1 MSTVRQRLRAARNL
15 RALVDKD
22 ALTADLAA
30 IAREHRGQS
39 RERHA
44 AVVARLKRA
53 LAGGRE
59 TARAWLNEDGAG
71 TACAERLSAL
81 MDAVVQALHAHVTT
95 DLYPLANPSAGERV
109 CVVAVG
115 GYGRGAMAPGSDVDL
130 LFLLPFKA
138 TAWAES
144 VVEAMLYVL
153 WDMGLKI
160 GHARRS
166 IDECIRL
173 SRADMTIRT
182 AVLESR
188 FVAGDEEL
196 FAEKVRRFD
205 DEVAAGTAAEFAAA
219 KLAERDERI
228 GKWGGSR
235 YLVEPNVKEG
245 KGALRDLNTLFWIG
259 KYVYRVRDVGDL
271 VEAGLFSA
279 AELRLFRKCEDF
291 LWAVRCHLHFI
302 TGRPEDRLSF
312 DLQREIAVALGYTE
326 HPGLKDVERFM
337 KHYFLVAKDV
347 GDLTAIV
354 CHALEAR
361 QQKPKA
367 RLDRFLTRFRK
378 SNRRAAP
385 ESGAF
390 VIDGDRLNVHD
401 DQVFARDP
409 VNLIRFFKIMD
420 AHELAGHPAAARLIT
435 KSLKL
440 IDGRLRDDP
449 EANQLFLEILTSKRA
464 PEKILRRMNETGAL
478 GRFIPDFGRIVA
490 MMQFNMYHH
499 YTVDEH
505 LLRSIGM
512 LSQIEAGES
521 ADQHPLANELMPTV
535 RDRTALYVALFLHD
549 VAKGRPEDHSI
560 AGARIARR
568 LCPRLGLSPA
578 QTETVAWLIEQ
589 HLTMSIVAQS
599 RDLSDRRTI
608 EDFAKIVQSPERL
621 KMLMILTI
629 ADIKAVGPGVWN
641 GWKGQLL
648 RTLYWAT
655 ELVLTGGH
663 SAGDRRSLVD
673 SATGELRERLTDWSD
688 AEVRAYVERHYP
700 PYWLKTEPSRA
711 ERQARFVKRAAAACQ
726 TLATDIATDAFRGVT
741 EVTVLAPD
749 HPKLLSTIAG
759 ACVAAGAN
767 IMDAHINT
775 TTDGFAL
782 DTIFVGRAFP
792 QDEDELR
799 RAGRIADAVEKAL
812 RGEIRLFDMV
822 AKRQEQNAKSKSRAF
837 EIEPEVTITN
847 AWSDRH
853 TVIEVVGLD
862 RPGLLYELTDA
873 LSKLNLNIAS
883 AHVATFGERAVDVF
897 YVTDLTGAKIANAAR
912 QGAIRT
918 RLKAA
923 FEVETRSKARAAAR
937 KADTETG
944 ASRNA
949 M

>member
-1 MSTVRQRLRAARNL
+1 MSTVRQRLRAARNV
-15 RALVDKD
+15 RALVDQE
-22 ALTADLAA
+22 ALTQDLSE
-30 IAREHRGQS
+30 ITARHRGQS
-39 RERHA
+39 LERHT
-44 AVVARLKRA
+44 AVVARLKQA
-53 LAGGRE
+53 LAEGRE
-59 TARAWLNEDGAG
+59 QAREWLNEDGAG
-71 TACAERLSAL
+71 TACAERLSGL
-81 MDAVVQALHAHVTT
+81 MDGCIKALYAHVAT
-95 DLYPLANPSAGERV
+95 DLYPLANPSSGERLA
-109 CVVAVG
+109 VVAVG

-130 LFLLPFKA
+130 LFLMPYKA

-153 WDMGLKI
+153 WDVGLKV

-166 IDECIRL
+166 IDECVRL

-188 FVAGDEEL
+188 FIVGDEEL
-196 FAEKVRRFD
+196 FEEKVRRFD
-205 DEVAAGTAAEFAAA
+205 AEVMEGTGAEFAAA
-219 KLAERDERI
+219 KLAEREERLQ
-228 GKWGGSR
+228 KAGGSR

-259 KYVYRVRDVGDL
+259 KYVYRVRDVSDL
-271 VEAGLFSA
+271 VDAGLFSA
-279 AELRLFRKCEDF
+279 AELRLFKKCEDF

-302 TGRPEDRLSF
+302 TGRAEDRLSF
-312 DLQREIAVALGYTE
+312 DLQRPIAIALGYTE
-326 HPGLKDVERFM
+326 HPGLQDVERFM

-361 QQKPKA
+361 QQKKAPK
-367 RLDRFLTRFRK
+367 LDRFLTRFRK
-378 SNRRAAP
+378 SNRKTMP

-401 DQVFARDP
+401 DQVFVRDP
-409 VNLIRFFKIMD
+409 VNLIRFFKILD
-420 AHELAGHPAAARLIT
+420 AHEMVGHPAAARLIT

-440 IDGRLRDDP
+440 IDGKLRDDR
-449 EANQLFLEILTSKRA
+449 EANELFLEIVSSRRS
-464 PEKILRRMNETGAL
+464 PEKVLRRMNETGVL
-478 GRFIPDFGRIVA
+478 GRFIPEFGRIVA

-505 LLRSIGM
+505 LLRSIGV
-512 LSQIEAGES
+512 LSEIEAGRAAE
-521 ADQHPLANELMPTV
+521 QHPLANEMMPAL
-535 RDRTALYVALFLHD
+535 RDRVALYVALFLHD
-549 VAKGRPEDHSI
+549 IAKGRPEDHSI
-560 AGARIARR
+560 AGAKVAKK
-568 LCPRLGLSPA
+568 LCPRLGLTPA
-578 QTETVAWLIEQ
+578 QTDTVAWLIEQ

-648 RTLYWAT
+648 RTLYWET

-663 SAGDRRSLVD
+663 SAGDRRSLVERVK
-673 SATGELRERLTDWSD
+673 SELHERLGDWSEAD
-688 AEVRAYVERHYP
+688 FAAYAERHYP
-700 PYWLKTEPSRA
+700 PYWLKTDLDRA
-711 ERQARFVKRAAAACQ
+711 ERHARFVATATAAGRS
-726 TLATDIATDAFRGVT
+726 LATDISTDAFRGVT

-749 HPKLLSTIAG
+749 HPKLLSIIAG
-759 ACVAAGAN
+759 ACVAAGSN
-767 IMDAHINT
+767 IVDAHIST

-792 QDEDELR
+792 DDEDELR
-799 RAGRIADAVEKAL
+799 RARRIAEAIEQSLK
-812 RGEIRLFDMV
+812 GEIRLFDMV
-822 AKRQEQNAKSKSRAF
+822 AKRQEQAISKSKSRAF

-862 RPGLLYELTDA
+862 RPGLLYELTDT

-897 YVTDLTGAKIANAAR
+897 YVTDLTGAKISNPNRQSTIRARMSAAFGDKAAR
-912 QGAIRT
+912 HSPG
-918 RLKAA
+918 KN
-923 FEVETRSKARAAAR
+923 ETNKTKERASVR
-937 KADTETG
+937 
-944 ASRNA
+944 
-949 M
+949 

>member
-1 MSTVRQRLRAARNL
+1 MSNVRQRLRAARNV
-15 RALVDKD
+15 RALVDQE
-22 ALTADLAA
+22 ALT
-30 IAREHRGQS
+30 RELSEITVKHRGQS
-39 RERHA
+39 LERHT
-44 AVVARLKRA
+44 AVVARLKLA
-53 LAGGRE
+53 LAEGRE
-59 TARAWLNEDGAG
+59 QAREWLNEDGAG
-71 TACAERLSAL
+71 TACAERLSRL
-81 MDAVVQALHAHVTT
+81 MDGCIRALYAHVTT
-95 DLYPLANPSAGERV
+95 DLYPLANPSSGERLA
-109 CVVAVG
+109 VVAVG

-130 LFLLPFKA
+130 LFLMPYKA

-153 WDMGLKI
+153 WDVGLKV

-166 IDECIRL
+166 IDECVRL

-188 FVAGDEEL
+188 FIVGDEGL
-196 FAEKVRRFD
+196 FEEKVTRFD
-205 DEVAAGTAAEFAAA
+205 AEVMEGTAAEFATA
-219 KLAERDERI
+219 KLAERDERLQK
-228 GKWGGSR
+228 GGGGSR

-259 KYVYRVRDVGDL
+259 KYVYRVREVSDL

-279 AELRLFRKCEDF
+279 AELRLFKKCEDF

-302 TGRPEDRLSF
+302 TGRAEDRLSF
-312 DLQREIAVALGYTE
+312 DLQRQIAIALGYTE
-326 HPGLKDVERFM
+326 HPGLQDVERFM

-361 QQKPKA
+361 HQKKKPK
-367 RLDRFLTRFRK
+367 LDRFLTRFRK

-385 ESGAF
+385 ESGSF

-401 DQVFARDP
+401 DQVFVRDP

-420 AHELAGHPAAARLIT
+420 AHEIPGHPAAARLIT

-440 IDGRLRDDP
+440 IDAKLREDK
-449 EANQLFLEILTSKRA
+449 EANELFLEIVSSRRS
-464 PEKILRRMNETGAL
+464 PEKILRRMNETGVL

-505 LLRSIGM
+505 LLRSIGI
-512 LSQIEAGES
+512 LSEIEAGRASEE
-521 ADQHPLANELMPTV
+521 HPLANELMPTV
-535 RDRTALYVALFLHD
+535 RDRVALYVALFLHD

-560 AGARIARR
+560 AGAKIARK
-568 LCPRLGLSPA
+568 LCPRLGLTPA
-578 QTETVAWLIEQ
+578 QTDTVAWLIEQ

-621 KMLMILTI
+621 KMLLILTI

-648 RTLYWAT
+648 RTLYWET

-663 SAGDRRSLVD
+663 SAGDRRNLVERVK
-673 SATGELRERLTDWSD
+673 SELRERLRDWSD
-688 AEVRAYVERHYP
+688 AEFATYAERHYS
-700 PYWLKTEPSRA
+700 PYWLKTDLDRA
-711 ERQARFVKRAAAACQ
+711 ERHARFAAAAVAEGR
-726 TLATDIATDAFRGVT
+726 TLATDISTDTFRGVT

-749 HPKLLSTIAG
+749 HPKLLSIIAG
-759 ACVAAGAN
+759 ACVAAGSN
-767 IMDAHINT
+767 IVDAHIST

-782 DTIFVGRAFP
+782 DTIFVGRAFTD
-792 QDEDELR
+792 DEDELR
-799 RAGRIADAVEKAL
+799 RARRVAEAIEQSL

-822 AKRQEQNAKSKSRAF
+822 AKRQEQAISKSKSRAF

-897 YVTDLTGAKIANAAR
+897 YVTDLTGAKISNANR
-912 QGAIRT
+912 QTAIRARMT
-918 RLKAA
+918 AA
-923 FEVETRSKARAAAR
+923 FETETRKARDR
-937 KADTETG
+937 V
-944 ASRNA
+944 ASR
-949 M
+949 

>member
-1 MSTVRQRLRAARNL
+1 MSTVRQRLRAARNM
-15 RALVDKD
+15 RALVDRE
-22 ALTADLAA
+22 ALIADLAKITA
-30 IAREHRGQS
+30 EHRGQS

-44 AVVARLKRA
+44 AVVARLKKA
-53 LAGGRE
+53 LADGRAI
-59 TARAWLNEDGAG
+59 ARAWLNEDGAG

-81 MDAVVQALHAHVTT
+81 MDAVVQALHHHVVT
-95 DLYPLANPSAGERV
+95 DLYPLANPSSGERV
-109 CVVAVG
+109 CVIAVG
-115 GYGRGAMAPGSDVDL
+115 GYGRGTMAPGSDVDL
-130 LFLLPFKA
+130 LFLVPFKA

-160 GHARRS
+160 GHSRRS

-188 FVAGDEEL
+188 FIAGDENL
-196 FAEKVRRFD
+196 FEEKVRRFD
-205 DEVAAGTAAEFAAA
+205 EEVAAGTAAEFASA

-228 GKWGGSR
+228 GKAGGSR

-271 VEAGLFSA
+271 VDAGLFSA

-302 TGRPEDRLSF
+302 TGRAEDRLSF

-326 HPGLKDVERFM
+326 HPGLRDVERFM

-361 QQKPKA
+361 HQKPKP

-385 ESGAF
+385 ENGAF

-440 IDGRLRDDP
+440 LDGKLRDDA
-449 EANQLFLEILTSKRA
+449 EANQLFLEILTSKRS
-464 PEKILRRMNETGAL
+464 PEKILRRMNETGVL

-512 LSQIEAGES
+512 LSEIEARQA
-521 ADQHPLANELMPTV
+521 ADQHPLANELMPTL
-535 RDRTALYVALFLHD
+535 RDRVVLYVALFLHD
-549 VAKGRPEDHSI
+549 IAKGRPEDHSI

-568 LCPRLGLSPA
+568 LCPRLGLGAA
-578 QTETVAWLIEQ
+578 QTDTVAWLIEQ
-589 HLTMSIVAQS
+589 HLTMSIIAQS

-621 KMLMILTI
+621 KMLLILTI

-648 RTLYWAT
+648 RTLYWET

-673 SATGELRERLTDWSD
+673 ASKAELRERLPDWSD
-688 AEVRAYVERHYP
+688 TEFAAYAERHYA
-700 PYWLKTEPSRA
+700 PYWLKTEPERA
-711 ERQARFVKRAAAACQ
+711 ERQARFAVKAAAAGE
-726 TLATDIATDAFRGVT
+726 TLATDVSTDAFRGVT

-749 HPKLLSTIAG
+749 HPRLLSTIAG

-767 IMDAHINT
+767 IVDAHINT

-782 DTIFVGRAFP
+782 DTIFIGRAFP

-799 RAGRIADAVEKAL
+799 RAARVAEAVERSL
-812 RGEIRLFDMV
+812 RGEIKLFEMV
-822 AKRQEQNAKSKSRAF
+822 AKRQEAGAKSKVRAF

-853 TVIEVVGLD
+853 TVIELVGLD

-897 YVTDLTGAKIANAAR
+897 YVTDLTGAKIANANR
-912 QGAIRT
+912 QAAVRT
-918 RLKAA
+918 RMKSVLENGSRKGRSAA
-923 FEVETRSKARAAAR
+923 H
-937 KADTETG
+937 
-944 ASRNA
+944 
-949 M
+949 